1 MTTMS
6 RTKSATASTG
16 TDESPAPT
24 KCEQVL
30 EYLRSDEAEVESL
43 TQREIAERFGCGEST
58 VWRAQ
63 EIIRAEKLAAQEGV
77 EPSEAERALGE
88 ILRTDQAEEIISK
101 ALGEA
106 KDEVKA
112 LKGQLKD
119 MQDRGKAARRAARES
134 YPLFDRPEE
143 HSEGE
148 GTANGHQRRLVA
160 VG

>member
-1 MTTMS
+1 MTSMS
-6 RTKSATASTG
+6 RTKSASMSTG

-24 KCEQVL
+24 KCKQVL

-63 EIIRAEKLAAQEGV
+63 EVIRAERLASQEGT

-88 ILRTDQAEEIISK
+88 ILRADQAEEIIGK

-106 KDEVKA
+106 KDEVKV

-119 MQDRGKAARRAARES
+119 MQDRGRAARRAARES
-134 YPLFDRPEE
+134 YPLFEQAKDQDD
-143 HSEGE
+143 G
-148 GTANGHQRRLVA
+148 GANGHQRRLVA